1 MIKVHEI
8 MSDNVITLK
17 PDDRLYKARELMSER
32 HIRHLPI
39 VDDEANFVGL
49 LSERDLLKA
58 AGSCI
63 DTNSNNNDLDEPVI
77 LVSQIMTTRIKII
90 YPNESLIAAGLLM
103 QKHKY
108 GCLPVVKNNK
118 LVGIITDS
126 DFVGVAINLIEQMEQ
141 YDDID

>member
-17 PDDRLYKARELMSER
+17 PDDSLYKARELMSER

-39 VDDEANFVGL
+39 VDAESNFVGL

-58 AGSCI
+58 AGSRI
-63 DTNSNNNDLDEPVI
+63 DANSNNPDELDI

-108 GCLPVVKNNK
+108 GCLPVLKNNK
-118 LVGIITDS
+118 LVGIITDF